1 MKQIE
6 IEIKLREI
14 LKECLMDKNLII
26 EDDSDLRNDLG
37 LDSMGAVDMAI
48 RIEAEYNTSIPDED
62 IKKLIT
68 FNDVIKYII
77 DDIKLKS

>member
-77 DDIKLKS
+77 DDIELKS